1 MGSTRLQS
9 MFMQGGIPASRHP
22 WRYNATQPCTT
33 LLRSEQYGAV
43 GIPLTVS
50 QSKSD
55 LVAHNSGSC
64 GSVCFLCSCCCFS
77 GKDQRPLDQRPLDW
91 WFFCNSNCGY
101 FANQF
106 ANPFALNTA
115 FLENGRCVYIPKMS
129 CCQSTGL
136 AKNHFAKISF
146 CQNMDMPKYQSWVLP
161 KYQFATICLQ
171 NDRLKSSQN
180 NNLGRPQIP
189 LFSQSPGVMVPLEP
203 SSPVIATTSYPNI
216 S

>member
-1 MGSTRLQS
+1 MVLLGSNSTCKQWRLLRNISRYPIERSSDMVILMTKKSQIQAWLNLIFTRKSGMGSTRLQS

-22 WRYNATQPCTT
+22 WWYNATQACTT

-77 GKDQRPLDQRPLDW
+77 GKDQRPLDW
-91 WFFCNSNCGY
+91 WFFCHSNCGY

-106 ANPFALNTA
+106 ANPFALHTA
-115 FLENGRCVYIPKMS
+115 FFLKMASVYPKLS
-129 CCQSTGL
+129 FCQSIVL
-136 AKNHFAKISF
+136 PKLYFCQRMSF
-146 CQNMDMPKYQSWVLP
+146 CQNMVMPRASRT
-161 KYQFATICLQ
+161 F
-171 NDRLKSSQN
+171 
-180 NNLGRPQIP
+180 
-189 LFSQSPGVMVPLEP
+189 PGTDLC
-203 SSPVIATTSYPNI
+203 IDW
-216 S
+216 

>member
-1 MGSTRLQS
+1 MGSTRFQS

-22 WRYNATQPCTT
+22 WWYNATQPCTT

-77 GKDQRPLDQRPLDW
+77 GKDQRPLDWR
-91 WFFCNSNCGY
+91 FFCHSNCGY

-115 FLENGRCVYIPKMS
+115 FFWKWPVCIPSYHFAKAFFCQNYIF
-129 CCQSTGL
+129 
-136 AKNHFAKISF
+136 AKECHFAKIWW
-146 CQNMDMPKYQSWVLP
+146 CQELLAHFLAQ
-161 KYQFATICLQ
+161 ICALI
-171 NDRLKSSQN
+171 DS
-180 NNLGRPQIP
+180 I
-189 LFSQSPGVMVPLEP
+189 E
-203 SSPVIATTSYPNI
+203 II
-216 S
+216 SII